1 MTRRAARLARLG
13 LGAALAICVLA
24 GAVGAIARPAE
35 MQAAVGALLDL
46 ARGSGRFGVA
56 LFVIAQVL
64 VAVSGILPA
73 SLLGAAAGAIY
84 GLEAGFA
91 LAAFS
96 TLLGAYIAFAA
107 ARGFMREFA
116 QRVLRGRP
124 RLRELDEM
132 LAGDGWRIV
141 CLLRM
146 SPVMPFSA
154 TSYALGLSSVR
165 PTDYLI
171 GTLAAMPALFG
182 YVLLGSLTQDWLQAG
197 SSGANPI
204 RLALLGLG
212 IVATIGLTL
221 RLGHFARKAGVF
233 QRKASAVGA

>member
-1 MTRRAARLARLG
+1 M
-13 LGAALAICVLA
+13 CVIA
-24 GAVGAIARPAE
+24 GVVGAIARPAE
-35 MQAAVGALLDL
+35 MQAAVGAVLDM
-46 ARGSGRFGVA
+46 ARGAGRFGVA

-64 VAVSGILPA
+64 VAVSGLLPA

-96 TLLGAYIAFAA
+96 TLLGAYVAFAA
-107 ARGFMREFA
+107 ARGLMRGFA
-116 QRVLRGRP
+116 ERVLRGRP
-124 RLRELDEM
+124 RLRELDE
-132 LAGDGWRIV
+132 LVASDGWRIV

-154 TSYALGLSSVR
+154 TSYALGFSSVSAS
-165 PTDYLI
+165 DYLI

-182 YVLLGSLTQDWLQAG
+182 YVLLGALTQDWLLAG
-197 SSGANPI
+197 AGGANPI
-204 RLALLGLG
+204 RLTLLGLG

-233 QRKASAVGA
+233 RRKASAASA